1 MMPQGMAT
9 PAVLPLPAQLCAARG
24 GTPVSATNCYVNPGA
39 ASLQQLTQLGKI
51 GTYNLAYGSDIDI
64 LGLSFAKNIWGIS
77 VGAELS
83 YRRNQP
89 LSSETVAVLPAAF
102 APLIPGAIATN
113 ALPDADSPGAK
124 GNTMHGLVNLLG
136 TFSKTPVFD
145 AASWAAE
152 LTWNQWLS
160 VTQNEAVFK
169 GRAGYSQ
176 IDRVDKNYFGLAINF
191 TPTWFQVFPGVDIL
205 APLSWSQGISG
216 NSALGSHGG
225 SEGSGSFGIGIA
237 ADIYQKYRID
247 LKYVGYY
254 GDYCT
259 DPAKC
264 PASATNVFNGTFS
277 TLQDRDFV
285 ALTFK
290 TTF

>member
-1 MMPQGMAT
+1 M
-9 PAVLPLPAQLCAARG
+9 
-24 GTPVSATNCYVNPGA
+24 
-39 ASLQQLTQLGKI
+39 
-51 GTYNLAYGSDIDI
+51 
-64 LGLSFAKNIWGIS
+64 
-77 VGAELS
+77 
-83 YRRNQP
+83 
-89 LSSETVAVLPAAF
+89 LPAAF
-102 APLIPGAIATN
+102 APLVPGAIATN
-113 ALPDADSPGAK
+113 ALPDGDTPGAK

-136 TFSKTPVFD
+136 THREELPVFD
-145 AASWAAE
+145 AATWATE
-152 LTWNQWLS
+152 LTWMTWLD

-169 GRAGYSQ
+169 GRDGYSQ

-225 SEGSGSFGIGIA
+225 SEGSGTFGIGIA

-247 LKYVGYY
+247 LKYVGFY
-254 GDYCT
+254 GDNRCARACRSIRA
-259 DPAKC
+259 PAR
-264 PASATNVFNGTFS
+264 PVPS
-277 TLQDRDFV
+277 TSSTVRTRHLQDRDFL